1 MFWARG
7 RVDIYRRKGA
17 SVVDLVIANTEAFE
31 EIADVRE
38 GERTESD
45 HFPLEV
51 VVGEKSIEEEDKEG
65 RKEKSRVIRTT
76 DWSKE
81 GIESYHNRSREWKVE
96 EEDVKVYGKH

>member
-1 MFWARG
+1 MDVLGERESG
-7 RVDIYRRKGA
+7 HIGERGA

-65 RKEKSRVIRTT
+65 RKE
-76 DWSKE
+76 
-81 GIESYHNRSREWKVE
+81 GE
-96 EEDVKVYGKH
+96 E